1 VVDGIGI
8 NDEREFENVLVIV
21 VVDGLL
27 VVGDV
32 DIDLSSPVQRITL
45 TWPAEV
51 VIDAVANIFHVH
63 SPVDPC
69 H

>member
-1 VVDGIGI
+1 VVHGVGID
-8 NDEREFENVLVIV
+8 DEREFEKFLAVV

-32 DIDLSSPVQRITL
+32 DVDLSSCVQRITL
-45 TWPAEV
+45 TWLAEV
-51 VIDAVANIFHVH
+51 VIDEVANIFHVH
-63 SPVDPC
+63 SWVDPC